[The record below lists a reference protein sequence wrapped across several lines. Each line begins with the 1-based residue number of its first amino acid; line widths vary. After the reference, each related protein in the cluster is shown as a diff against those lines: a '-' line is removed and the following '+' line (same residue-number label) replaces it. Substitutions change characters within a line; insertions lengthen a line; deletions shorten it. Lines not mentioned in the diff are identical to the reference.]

1 SEPQRVGA
9 RFGLGPGS
17 GGALGGVVRQR
28 VSHPWGDGAF
38 GTLFSGNWPMQTR
51 SFGTTG
57 EVSSCEGPGP
67 STFNAAAPG
76 NKEKRGLP
84 KKRQKPNPV
93 CGIAGA
99 LVPILRTASAAC
111 SVSS

>member
-1 SEPQRVGA
+1 
-9 RFGLGPGS
+9 
-17 GGALGGVVRQR
+17 
-28 VSHPWGDGAF
+28 
-38 GTLFSGNWPMQTR
+38 MQTR

-67 STFNAAAPG
+67 STYNTAAPG

-93 CGIAGA
+93 CGIADEANERLNLIQKGFNFQLHGWPSA
-99 LVPILRTASAAC
+99 FFFLPVSTPARNEGQLCLLHVQPWSLVRWPL
-111 SVSS
+111 SSSSL